1 MLHVGD
7 ETWMMGFGSQYTH
20 GAASYREETPAR
32 SLARTL
38 TRCAAACV
46 TGGYVDMTDPT
57 CRGSSEPCP
66 VMSGI
71 QKLALSLHL
80 NIFAAI
86 GRGVFVEMRFADHH
100 ELISRSA
107 VIQGGSVDH
116 IVEWTAANAN
126 RTLKREF
133 VNAGCAYQGK
143 DGVCTPPNAH
153 RACNTTKDC
162 ECFVQPGGSAVQ
174 CEDPPGTCKG
184 VHNACFE
191 GICQA
196 PNVTGGEAC
205 GVYKEVE
212 TGPPSHSIGTDLKM
226 LTMKQGEMLVM
237 SISMWAADLYSL
249 QFVCGGSK

>member
-1 MLHVGD
+1 
-7 ETWMMGFGSQYTH
+7 
-20 GAASYREETPAR
+20 
-32 SLARTL
+32 
-38 TRCAAACV
+38 
-46 TGGYVDMTDPT
+46 MTDPT

-71 QKLALSLHL
+71 QKLVLRRNGFVSLSTAAAGDGSVSSGGTFWTEPFALPVCDKEGDALSLHL

-226 LTMKQGEMLVM
+226 LKMKQGEMLVM